1 MKITALVSL
10 AAALL
15 TLSGAAPIN
24 RRPHGT
30 SHIVRK
36 GHPVPLTRN
45 PRFKHNT
52 HAQVAKLNQRYPGI
66 NILTGSSGKV
76 PLTDVRPDLEY
87 FGTVSV
93 GTPAQDVK
101 LVRLGCD
108 PKHRFSSSFIR
119 DTLTIP
125 LTVYTPW
132 VHPLGL

>member
-10 AAALL
+10 TVALL
-15 TLSGAAPIN
+15 AFSGAAPIN
-24 RRPHGT
+24 RRPRGT

-52 HAQVAKLNQRYPGI
+52 PAQMAKLNHRYPGI
-66 NILTGSSGKV
+66 NITGSSGKV

-87 FGTVSV
+87 YGTVSV

-101 LVRLGCD
+101 LVGPSYGLQT
-108 PKHRFSSSFIR
+108 PLLSFPH
-119 DTLTIP
+119 T
-125 LTVYTPW
+125 
-132 VHPLGL
+132 